1 MAKQQGNRAASC
13 QPQQKRLSVGSL
25 FAGIGGLE
33 LGLERCGMDVRWQV
47 EIDPWARQVLAKHW
61 PNVER
66 HDDIKT
72 WPKPDTERVDV
83 ICGGFPCQDIS
94 TAGKGAGLAGA
105 RSGLFYEAMRVVR
118 DLEPR
123 YVLLENVAALLVR
136 GMDAV
141 LGELAQV
148 GFDAVW
154 HCVTAAHVGAPHR
167 RDRVFIIGY
176 RPSSLADPDS
186 EGLDSGTRTRESQG
200 SWKQTR
206 HHAGGR
212 GKNVA
217 NTKGGLLSGI
227 NGRPESGIRFA
238 ERRQAVA
245 DTEGERCREAGGN
258 QSERTEERATGRRQA
273 VADTRGQ
280 GAPECDRPRRSGE
293 STGGT
298 PQTRGKT
305 PRPSNG
311 PPCANVSTGCRQA
324 LADTDD
330 TGVGA
335 STSKTFPHR
344 EETDERRQKQPQF
357 ESSGSSADF
366 RGFWAAEPAV
376 GRVAHG
382 VPRRVDRLRGLGNA
396 VVPQVAQFVGE
407 MLLDIHRGQI
417 PAPGVSVYP
426 LRETDIK
433 PT

>member
-154 HCVTAAHVGAPHR
+154 HCVTASSVGAPHR

-176 RPSSLADPDS
+176 RPEALAD
-186 EGLDSGTRTRESQG
+186 
-200 SWKQTR
+200 
-206 HHAGGR
+206 
-212 GKNVA
+212 
-217 NTKGGLLSGI
+217 TKGGLLSGI

>member
-1 MAKQQGNRAASC
+1 MAKQQGNGAASC

-154 HCVTAAHVGAPHR
+154 HCVTASSVGAPHR

-176 RPSSLADPDS
+176 RPSSLADTDS

-238 ERRQAVA
+238 ECRQAV
-245 DTEGERCREAGGN
+245 
-258 QSERTEERATGRRQA
+258 
-273 VADTRGQ
+273 
-280 GAPECDRPRRSGE
+280 
-293 STGGT
+293 
-298 PQTRGKT
+298 
-305 PRPSNG
+305 
-311 PPCANVSTGCRQA
+311 
-324 LADTDD
+324 ADTDD

>member
-1 MAKQQGNRAASC
+1 
-13 QPQQKRLSVGSL
+13 
-25 FAGIGGLE
+25 
-33 LGLERCGMDVRWQV
+33 MDVRWQV

-154 HCVTAAHVGAPHR
+154 HCVTASSVGAPHR

-176 RPSSLADPDS
+176 RPEALAD
-186 EGLDSGTRTRESQG
+186 
-200 SWKQTR
+200 
-206 HHAGGR
+206 
-212 GKNVA
+212 
-217 NTKGGLLSGI
+217 TKGGLLSGI

-238 ERRQAVA
+238 ECRQAV
-245 DTEGERCREAGGN
+245 
-258 QSERTEERATGRRQA
+258 
-273 VADTRGQ
+273 
-280 GAPECDRPRRSGE
+280 
-293 STGGT
+293 
-298 PQTRGKT
+298 
-305 PRPSNG
+305 
-311 PPCANVSTGCRQA
+311 
-324 LADTDD
+324 ADTDD

-396 VVPQVAQFVGE
+396 VVPQVAQSVGE